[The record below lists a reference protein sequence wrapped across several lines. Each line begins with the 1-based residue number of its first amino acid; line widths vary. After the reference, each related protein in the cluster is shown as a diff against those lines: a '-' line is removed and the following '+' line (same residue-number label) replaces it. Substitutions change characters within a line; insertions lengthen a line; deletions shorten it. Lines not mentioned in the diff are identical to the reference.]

1 MSATF
6 IRRSFMVMLL
16 LCLSVGALSAQD
28 NDQQLS
34 ATILHKDSL
43 FWQAYNT
50 CDTSAFARYFAEDIE
65 FYHDKG
71 GITLGLPDLLAGF
84 NKNLCTRPL
93 RLRRKAVEGSV
104 KVFPL
109 RKDNVIYGAILSGEH
124 IFYVTEQGKK
134 EYAEGL
140 ARFTHLWLL
149 KNGEW
154 KMERVLSYDHG
165 PAPYINQRKEVALTP
180 DVLNTYTGKYKGPQ
194 SGEIT
199 ISVDKGLL
207 TLHSRGKPFPLY
219 AEKEDLFFSKERD
232 LTFEFVKSGN
242 TITKMIVRERGNI
255 AEELPAV
262 H

>member
-1 MSATF
+1 M
-6 IRRSFMVMLL
+6 RCSFMVMLL
-16 LCLSVGALSAQD
+16 LSLSVGALSAQD
-28 NDQQLS
+28 NNQQLS

-50 CDTSAFARYFAEDIE
+50 CDTSAFAKYFADDVE

-71 GITLGLPDLLAGF
+71 GITLGLSDLLGSF
-84 NKNLCTRPL
+84 NKNLCTGTF
-93 RLRRKAVEGSV
+93 RLRREAVQGSV

-124 IFYVTEQGKK
+124 IFYVTEQGKP
-134 EYAEGL
+134 EHAEGL
-140 ARFTHLWLL
+140 AKFTHLWLL

-165 PAPYINQRKEVALTP
+165 PAPYINKRKETALAA
-180 DVLNTYTGKYKGPQ
+180 DVLNTYAGKYKGPQ
-194 SGEIT
+194 SGDANV
-199 ISVDKGLL
+199 SVDNGQL
-207 TLHSRGKPFPLY
+207 TLHIGSKQIPLF
-219 AEKEDLFFSKERD
+219 AEKEGLFFLKERD
-232 LTFEFVKSGN
+232 LTFEFIKSGN
-242 TITKMIVRERGNI
+242 AITKIIVRERGDI

>member
-1 MSATF
+1 M
-6 IRRSFMVMLL
+6 RCSFMVMLL
-16 LCLSVGALSAQD
+16 LSLSVGTLSAQD

-50 CDTSAFARYFAEDIE
+50 WDTSAFAKYFADDIE

-71 GITLGLPDLLAGF
+71 GITLGLSDLLGGF
-84 NKNLCTRPL
+84 NKNLCTGTF
-93 RLRRKAVEGSV
+93 RLRREAVEGSV

-124 IFYVTEQGKK
+124 IFYVTEQGKP
-134 EYAEGL
+134 EHAEGL
-140 ARFTHLWLL
+140 AKFTHLWLL

-165 PAPYINQRKEVALTP
+165 PAPYINKRKETALAANI
-180 DVLNTYTGKYKGPQ
+180 LNTYAGKYKGPQ
-194 SGEIT
+194 SGDANV
-199 ISVDKGLL
+199 SVDNGRL
-207 TLHSRGKPFPLY
+207 TLHIGSKQIPLF
-219 AEKEDLFFSKERD
+219 AEKEGLFFLKERD
-232 LTFEFVKSGN
+232 LTFEFIKSGN
-242 TITKMIVRERGNI
+242 AITKIIVRERGDI

>member
-1 MSATF
+1 M
-6 IRRSFMVMLL
+6 RCSFMVMLL
-16 LCLSVGALSAQD
+16 LSLSVGALSAQD

-50 CDTSAFARYFAEDIE
+50 CDTSAFAKYFADDVE

-71 GITLGLPDLLAGF
+71 GITLGLADLLGGF
-84 NKNLCTRPL
+84 NKNLCTGTF
-93 RLRRKAVEGSV
+93 RLRREAVQGSV

-124 IFYVTEQGKK
+124 IFYVTEQGKP
-134 EYAEGL
+134 EHAEGL
-140 ARFTHLWLL
+140 AKFTHLWLL

-165 PAPYINQRKEVALTP
+165 PAPYINKRKETVLAAN
-180 DVLNTYTGKYKGPQ
+180 VLNTYAGKYKGPQ
-194 SGEIT
+194 SGDANV
-199 ISVDKGLL
+199 SVDNGQL
-207 TLHSRGKPFPLY
+207 TLHIGSKQIPLF
-219 AEKEDLFFSKERD
+219 AEKEGLFFLKERD
-232 LTFEFVKSGN
+232 LTFEFIKSGN
-242 TITKMIVRERGNI
+242 AITKVIVRERGDI

>member
-1 MSATF
+1 MSTIF
-6 IRRSFMVMLL
+6 IHRSLMVALVFSL
-16 LCLSVGALSAQD
+16 YTGLLSAQD

-43 FWQAYNT
+43 FWHGYNT
-50 CDTSAFARYFAEDIE
+50 CDTSAFNAFFTEDVE

-71 GITLGLPDLLAGF
+71 GVTLGLRDLVATF
-84 NKNLCTRPL
+84 KKNLCSGNF
-93 RLRRKAVEGSV
+93 RLRREAVEGSV

-124 IFYVTEQGKK
+124 IFYVIEQGKP
-134 EYAEGL
+134 EHAEGL
-140 ARFTHLWLL
+140 AKFTHLWLL

-165 PAPYINQRKEVALTP
+165 PVPYINKRKEVALTQ
-180 DVLNTYTGKYKGPQ
+180 DVLRSYTGKYKGPQ
-194 SGEIT
+194 SGDANV
-199 ISVDKGLL
+199 SVDNGQL
-207 TLHSRGKPFPLY
+207 TLHIGSKQIPLF
-219 AEKEDLFFSKERD
+219 AEKEDLFFLKERD
-232 LTFEFVKSGN
+232 LTFEFIKSGN
-242 TITKMIVRERGNI
+242 AISKMIVRERGAV